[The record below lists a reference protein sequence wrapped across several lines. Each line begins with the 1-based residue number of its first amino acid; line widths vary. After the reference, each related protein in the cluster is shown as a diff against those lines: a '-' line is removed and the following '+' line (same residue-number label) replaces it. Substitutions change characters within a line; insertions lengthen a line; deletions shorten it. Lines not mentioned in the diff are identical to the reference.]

1 MKNYKIEYIE
11 RNIHTLYVPAN
22 SKKEALQFVKD
33 RLFWDLEDFD
43 QSSDSFQVREISLL
57 KKLPI
62 NLKDERTADWW
73 ENVKESRKNWLEY
86 IQEEKL
92 AKQEAENNKLRT
104 DF

>member
-33 RLFWDLEDFD
+33 RLHWDLEDFD
-43 QSSDSFQVREISLL
+43 YSSDSYQVREISLL

-62 NLKDERTADWW
+62 NLKDKATVEWW
-73 ENVKESRKNWLEY
+73 EGVKKSRKNWLE
-86 IQEEKL
+86 
-92 AKQEAENNKLRT
+92 NNKDLNEK
-104 DF
+104 FS

>member
-22 SKKEALQFVKD
+22 SKKEALQFVED
-33 RLFWDLEDFD
+33 RLHWDLEDFD
-43 QSSDSFQVREISLL
+43 YSSDSYQVRGISLL

-62 NLKDERTADWW
+62 NLKDKRTADWW
-73 ENVKESRKNWLEY
+73 EKVKESRKNWLEHK
-86 IQEEKL
+86 EEKRL
-92 AKQEAENNKLRT
+92 AEEEAKNNKLRT